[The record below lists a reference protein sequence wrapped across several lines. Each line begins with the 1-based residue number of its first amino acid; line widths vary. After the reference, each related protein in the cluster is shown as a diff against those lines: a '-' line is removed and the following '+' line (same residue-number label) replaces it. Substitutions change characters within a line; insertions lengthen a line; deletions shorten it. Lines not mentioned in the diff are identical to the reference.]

1 MDASVYRD
9 VAAAVQVLMDR
20 IQCKGDSILDSVDQ
34 IFQPSPSTGFCMLFP
49 PLSEIQIGVMLWG
62 RFTRDMIGKDCPK
75 GWTRF
80 QPCIP
85 FASRLMIRPGH
96 IVDVV

>member
-34 IFQPSPSTGFCMLFP
+34 IFQPSPSTGFCVLFP
-49 PLSEIQIGVMLWG
+49 PLSEIQIGVMFGW
-62 RFTRDMIGKDCPK
+62 RFAGNVIG
-75 GWTRF
+75 
-80 QPCIP
+80 
-85 FASRLMIRPGH
+85 
-96 IVDVV
+96 